1 MTRRS
6 LLHPYAKAL
15 RRDPLILPFFVPTIS
30 VALALGLLTPVI
42 PYYAESFGVSYV
54 WVGILTAAQALGTL
68 MTDLPS
74 GLLISRLGH
83 RRAMVL
89 GLAIG
94 TVASAGLAW
103 AGSVAVALAYR
114 LVSGVGFSLFGIAR
128 HAYFTEYSKVANRGQ
143 SLALFGGLVRVGQF
157 VGPMVGGAL
166 AAASGLRVPFLV
178 SALCCV
184 PALLCIML
192 FTVDQRTAEQTS
204 ALSMLSRERKARRGR
219 FWALLGDR
227 AGVLVPAGV
236 GHVFAQVIRSG
247 RNTIIPLY
255 AAGALSLD
263 VDRVGLLMGIAAAV
277 EMVMFAPAGWLMDHL
292 GRKAAIVPSFTI
304 QAVGM
309 ALIPLTGDFAGLL
322 ACATAIGLGNGLSS
336 GAMMVLGS
344 DLAPPGARGEFLGV
358 WALIGDAGGTGGP
371 ALVGFASDVL
381 SLPAA
386 ALSMALA
393 GLTAAVTFG
402 LFLPETL
409 RRRDGAPLSL
419 SVVIFGQRRR

>member
-42 PYYAESFGVSYV
+42 PYYAESFGVSYG

-94 TVASAGLAW
+94 MVASAGLAW

-192 FTVDQRTAEQTS
+192 FTVDQRTADQTS

-393 GLTAAVTFG
+393 GLAAAVTFG

>member
-42 PYYAESFGVSYV
+42 PYYAESFGVSYG

-94 TVASAGLAW
+94 MVASAGLAW

-192 FTVDQRTAEQTS
+192 FTVDQRTADQTS

-309 ALIPLTGDFAGLL
+309 AFIPLTGDFVGLL

-393 GLTAAVTFG
+393 GLAAAVTFG

>member
-42 PYYAESFGVSYV
+42 PYYAESFGVSYG
-54 WVGILTAAQALGTL
+54 WVGIFTAAQALGTL

-94 TVASAGLAW
+94 MVASAGLAW

-192 FTVDQRTAEQTS
+192 FTVDQRTADQTS

-344 DLAPPGARGEFLGV
+344 DLAPPGSRGEFLGV
-358 WALIGDAGGTGGP
+358 WALIGDAGGAGGP
-371 ALVGFASDVL
+371 TLVGFASDVL

-393 GLTAAVTFG
+393 GLAAAVTFG

>member
-1 MTRRS
+1 MTKRLS
-6 LLHPYAKAL
+6 LHPYIRAL
-15 RRDPLILPFFVPTIS
+15 RRDPLILPFFVPTLA
-30 VALALGLLTPVI
+30 VALALGLLTPVL
-42 PYYAESFGVSYV
+42 PYYAETFGVSYG
-54 WVGILTAAQALGTL
+54 WVGVLTAAQALGTL
-68 MTDLPS
+68 LTDLPS

-103 AGSVAVALAYR
+103 AGSIAVALIFR
-114 LVSGVGFSLFGIAR
+114 LVSGIGFSLFGIAR
-128 HAYFTEYSKVANRGQ
+128 HAYFTEYSKVSSRGQ

-157 VGPMVGGAL
+157 VGPMLGGAL
-166 AAASGLRVPFLV
+166 AAASGFRVPFVV
-178 SALCCV
+178 SAILCV
-184 PALLCIML
+184 PALLCVAL
-192 FTVDQRTAEQTS
+192 FTADRCQPDKLLVPVT
-204 ALSMLSRERKARRGR
+204 LPGERGAFGGR

-227 AGVLVPAGV
+227 AGVLVPAGI

-263 VDRVGLLMGIAAAV
+263 VDSVGMLMGIAAAV

-292 GRKAAIVPSFTI
+292 GRKAAIVPSFAI

-309 ALIPLTGDFAGLL
+309 ALVPLTGGFAGLL
-322 ACATAIGLGNGLSS
+322 ACAAAIGLGNGLSS

-344 DLAPPGARGEFLGV
+344 DLAPPGARSEFLGV

-371 ALVGFASDVL
+371 AIVGFAADAL
-381 SLPAA
+381 SLPVA

-393 GLTAAVTFG
+393 GLAAALTFG
-402 LFLPETL
+402 VFLPETL
-409 RRRDGAPLSL
+409 QRRDGAPLTL
-419 SVVIFGQRRR
+419 STANFNQRRR

>member
-1 MTRRS
+1 VTRRS

-42 PYYAESFGVSYV
+42 PYYAESFGVSYG

-192 FTVDQRTAEQTS
+192 FTVDQRTADQTS

-309 ALIPLTGDFAGLL
+309 AFIPLTGDFVGLL

-393 GLTAAVTFG
+393 GLAAAVTFG

>member
-1 MTRRS
+1 
-6 LLHPYAKAL
+6 
-15 RRDPLILPFFVPTIS
+15 
-30 VALALGLLTPVI
+30 
-42 PYYAESFGVSYV
+42 
-54 WVGILTAAQALGTL
+54 
-68 MTDLPS
+68 
-74 GLLISRLGH
+74 
-83 RRAMVL
+83 
-89 GLAIG
+89 
-94 TVASAGLAW
+94 
-103 AGSVAVALAYR
+103 
-114 LVSGVGFSLFGIAR
+114 
-128 HAYFTEYSKVANRGQ
+128 
-143 SLALFGGLVRVGQF
+143 
-157 VGPMVGGAL
+157 
-166 AAASGLRVPFLV
+166 
-178 SALCCV
+178 
-184 PALLCIML
+184 
-192 FTVDQRTAEQTS
+192 
-204 ALSMLSRERKARRGR
+204 
-219 FWALLGDR
+219 
-227 AGVLVPAGV
+227 
-236 GHVFAQVIRSG
+236 
-247 RNTIIPLY
+247 
-255 AAGALSLD
+255 
-263 VDRVGLLMGIAAAV
+263 
-277 EMVMFAPAGWLMDHL
+277 MFAPAGWLMDHL

>member
-1 MTRRS
+1 
-6 LLHPYAKAL
+6 
-15 RRDPLILPFFVPTIS
+15 
-30 VALALGLLTPVI
+30 
-42 PYYAESFGVSYV
+42 VSYG

-192 FTVDQRTAEQTS
+192 FTVDQRTADQTS

-309 ALIPLTGDFAGLL
+309 AFIPLTGDFVGLL

-393 GLTAAVTFG
+393 GLAAAVTFG